1 MAVLM
6 VLDIPGATLEQYDRT
21 NEILGIHGDED
32 APAGLISHAA
42 GPTDDGV
49 LVVDVWESGEALHD
63 FFEGRGVAR
72 AMQEA
77 GAPEPGEPRVLHV
90 HSQFEGGG
98 TKAGVLMLA
107 ELDDFST
114 DTYDAMAATLNA
126 HIPEDDTHPAVHHAA
141 AVTES
146 GGMLVVDIWES
157 PEAFGAFAQAA
168 LAPAGEAAG
177 VDPFEPRFV
186 PVHKRIKG

>member
-6 VLDIPGATLEQYDRT
+6 VLDLPGATLEQYDRT

-32 APAGLISHAA
+32 APDGLISHAA

-49 LVVDVWESGEALHD
+49 LVVDVWESGEALQS
-63 FFEGRGVAR
+63 FFDGRGVAR

-77 GAPEPGEPRVLHV
+77 GAPPGEPRVLPLHN
-90 HSQFEGGG
+90 HFEGGG
-98 TKAGVLMLA
+98 ARAGVLMLA
-107 ELDDFST
+107 ELDDFAT
-114 DTYDAMAATLNA
+114 DTYDAMAATLTA
-126 HIPEDDTHPAVHHAA
+126 HTPEDDTHPAVHHAA

-146 GGMLVVDIWES
+146 GGMLIVDIWES
-157 PEAFGAFAQAA
+157 PEAFGAFAQEA

-177 VDPFEPRFV
+177 IDPFEPRFV
-186 PVHKRIKG
+186 PIHNRIKG

>member
-49 LVVDVWESGEALHD
+49 VVVDIWESGEALES
-63 FFEGRGVAR
+63 FFEERGVVR

-90 HSQFEGGG
+90 HNHFEGGG

-107 ELDDFST
+107 ELDDFGT
-114 DTYDAMAATLNA
+114 DRYDAMAEIMNA
-126 HIPEDDTHPAVHHAA
+126 HMPEDDTHPAVHHAA

-146 GGMLVVDIWES
+146 GGMLIVDIWDS
-157 PEAFGAFAQAA
+157 QEAFGAFAQEAI
-168 LAPAGEAAG
+168 APAGEAAG
-177 VDPFEPRFV
+177 VEPFEPRFV
-186 PVHKRIKG
+186 PVYRRIKG

>member
-49 LVVDVWESGEALHD
+49 LVVDVWESGEALQS

-72 AMQEA
+72 AMQDA

-90 HSQFEGGG
+90 HNHFEGGG
-98 TKAGVLMLA
+98 SKAGVLMLA
-107 ELDDFST
+107 EIGDFGT
-114 DTYDAMAATLNA
+114 DMYDAMVTTMEA
-126 HIPEDDTHPAVHHAA
+126 HTPEGDNHPAVHHAA

-157 PEAFGAFAQAA
+157 PR
-168 LAPAGEAAG
+168 G
-177 VDPFEPRFV
+177 VRRVRLGGDRS
-186 PVHKRIKG
+186 GG

>member
-21 NEILGIHGDED
+21 NEILGIHGDAD

-42 GPTDDGV
+42 GPTDDGIV
-49 LVVDVWESGEALHD
+49 VVDVWESGEALQS

-72 AMQEA
+72 AMEEA
-77 GAPEPGEPRVLHV
+77 GAPAAEPRVLPV
-90 HSQFEGGG
+90 HNHFEGGG
-98 TKAGVLMLA
+98 SKAGVLMLA
-107 ELDDFST
+107 ELDDFGT
-114 DTYDAMAATLNA
+114 DTYDAMATTMNA

-146 GGMLVVDIWES
+146 GGMLIVDIWES

-186 PVHKRIKG
+186 PVYKRIKG